1 MIVPTPLIEILAG
14 NVLIRPWQPADAE
27 SVYRACQDPDI
38 QRWTRVPTPYQ
49 RRHATGFVT
58 ELSPKA
64 WAEGTGAPLGVF
76 DAETGELLGSCGLT
90 EIQAGTGEIGYW
102 TAPWARGRGVAV
114 TALRAVATFAFERLG
129 VRRIGWHALV
139 GNHTSRLV
147 ALRAGVRVHGRTRIV
162 TGPGWTDGWWGT
174 LLPGEVTTQA
184 PPAYAPGSLAALRA
198 AVFSRPQPRLPGLSP
213 VRAADIDLITTA
225 CRDPESARWTTVPVP
240 YTRAD
245 AEFYALRHAPLTW
258 AAGEGA
264 VYEIVDARDEYVG
277 TVDLRLAAGDEATG
291 EVGFLVAPWARGRG
305 HATRALRSL
314 CAWGF
319 TALGLT
325 RIVWRAHV
333 GNEASRRVAEK
344 AGFALEGVQR
354 AGCAQ
359 RGERRDAWVGALLST
374 DPA

>member
-1 MIVPTPLIEILAG
+1 MEILAG
-14 NVLIRPWQPADAE
+14 NVLIRPWQPADAGP
-27 SVYRACQDPDI
+27 VYRACQDSDI
-38 QRWTRVPTPYQ
+38 QRWTRMPSPYLL
-49 RRHATGFVT
+49 RHATSFVT

-64 WAEGTGAPLGVF
+64 WTEGTGAPLGVF
-76 DAETGELLGSCGLT
+76 DAKSGELLGSCGLT
-90 EIQAGTGEIGYW
+90 EIRDGTGEIGYW
-102 TAPWARGRGVAV
+102 TAPWARGRGVAA
-114 TALRAVATFAFERLG
+114 TALRAVAAFAFERAG
-129 VRRIGWHALV
+129 VHRIGWRALV

-162 TGPGWTDGWWGT
+162 EGPGWADVWWGT
-174 LLPGEVTTQA
+174 LMPGEVTPQTPA
-184 PPAYAPGSLAALRA
+184 AYAPGSLAARRA
-198 AVFSRPQPRLPGLSP
+198 AVFSRPQPRLPGLVP
-213 VRAADIDLITTA
+213 LRAADIDLITAA
-225 CRDPESARWTTVPVP
+225 CRDQESARWTTVPVP
-240 YTRAD
+240 YVRAD
-245 AEFYALRHAPLTW
+245 AEFYTLRHAPLTW

-264 VYEIVDARDEYVG
+264 VYQMVDARNEYVG
-277 TVDLRLAAGDEATG
+277 TIDLRLTAGDEAAA

-305 HATRALRSL
+305 HATRTLKSL

-319 TALGLT
+319 EALGLT

-344 AGFALEGVQR
+344 AGFSVEGVQR